1 MNANT
6 GTAELDGLEVLIA
19 EDEFLVA
26 LELAQSVEALGG
38 EVLGPVAAVSEGLAL
53 LQSIQPDLAFLD
65 MQLRDGFVTPLAA
78 ALGRL
83 EVPFALITGYR
94 GKETECQPLR
104 HAPRLN
110 KPYRPFDLA
119 RMASI
124 LRKEVVRRR
133 AHAMWEREGRPEGQA
148 ERHWL
153 TAEQQLGSPL
163 SIVAAPGSST
173 LRSPAQHAAEWP
185 SHLIG

>member
-1 MNANT
+1 MNSSA
-6 GTAELDGLEVLIA
+6 GKAELAGLEVLIA
-19 EDEFLVA
+19 EDEFIVA

-38 EVLGPVAAVSEGLAL
+38 EVLGPVATVSEGLAL
-53 LQSIQPDLAFLD
+53 LQSSRPDLAFLD

-83 EVPFALITGYR
+83 EVPFALVTGYR
-94 GKETECQPLR
+94 GEEAERLPLR
-104 HAPRLN
+104 HAPRLS
-110 KPYRPFDLA
+110 KPYRHSDLA

-124 LRKEVVRRR
+124 LRKEVVRRK

-153 TAEQQLGSPL
+153 AAEQELGSPL
-163 SIVAAPGSST
+163 SIAPAPGSST
-173 LRSPAQHAAEWP
+173 LRSQAQHPA
-185 SHLIG
+185 G